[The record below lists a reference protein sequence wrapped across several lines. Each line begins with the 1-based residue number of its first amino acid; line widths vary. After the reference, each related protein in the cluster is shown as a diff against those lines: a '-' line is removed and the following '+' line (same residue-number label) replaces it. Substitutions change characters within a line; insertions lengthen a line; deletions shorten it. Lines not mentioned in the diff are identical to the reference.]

1 MQNLREKLAEL
12 HAELAKTES
21 VDERSREALEHL
33 LRDIQALLEESGERQ
48 HASLSERISQATRDF
63 EESHPTLS
71 ATLGRVADALSNL
84 GI

>member
-1 MQNLREKLAEL
+1 METLRERLDQL

-21 VDERSREALEHL
+21 VDERSREALESL
-33 LRDIQALLEESGERQ
+33 LRDIQALLEQSGAQPQPSLRER
-48 HASLSERISQATRDF
+48 LSQATRDF

>member
-1 MQNLREKLAEL
+1 METLRERLEQL
-12 HAELAKTES
+12 HAELEKTGS

-33 LRDIQALLEESGERQ
+33 VRDIQELLEESGEPP
-48 HASLSERISQATRDF
+48 HPSLRERLSQATRDF

>member
-1 MQNLREKLAEL
+1 MQNLRATLEQL

-21 VDERSREALEHL
+21 VDVRSREALESL
-33 LRDIQALLEESGERQ
+33 LQEIQELLEQSGAPPHPSLKER
-48 HASLSERISQATRDF
+48 LSQARRDF
-63 EESHPTLS
+63 QESHPTLS

>member
-1 MQNLREKLAEL
+1 METLRERLDQL

-21 VDERSREALEHL
+21 VDERSREALESL
-33 LRDIQALLEESGERQ
+33 LRDIQGLLEQSGAPPHPSLKER
-48 HASLSERISQATRDF
+48 LSQARRDF
-63 EESHPTLS
+63 QESHPALS

>member
-1 MQNLREKLAEL
+1 MQNLRATLEQL

-21 VDERSREALEHL
+21 VDERSREALESL
-33 LRDIQALLEESGERQ
+33 LRDIQTLLEQSGARPHPSLRER
-48 HASLSERISQATRDF
+48 LSQATRDF

>member
-1 MQNLREKLAEL
+1 MEALRERLEQL

-33 LRDIQALLEESGERQ
+33 VRDIQALLEESGERP
-48 HASLSERISQATRDF
+48 HASLSERLSQATRDF
-63 EESHPTLS
+63 EKSHPTLS

>member
-1 MQNLREKLAEL
+1 MQNLRATLEQL

-21 VDERSREALEHL
+21 VDERSREALESL
-33 LRDIQALLEESGERQ
+33 LRDIQTLLEHSGARPHPSLRER
-48 HASLSERISQATRDF
+48 LSQATRDF